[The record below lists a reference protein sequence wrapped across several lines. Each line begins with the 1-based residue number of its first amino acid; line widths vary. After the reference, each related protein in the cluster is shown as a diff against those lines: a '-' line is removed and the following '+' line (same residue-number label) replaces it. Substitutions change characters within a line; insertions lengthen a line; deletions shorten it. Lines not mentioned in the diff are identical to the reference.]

1 MFTFNK
7 FNKFTQGIYQNLS
20 KNLLVPASLQ
30 IDKKIFLDTLTTQN
44 LTKKCLTNIAEKLSG
59 FFC

>member
-30 IDKKIFLDTLTTQN
+30 IDKKIFLDTDHSELDQKMLN
-44 LTKKCLTNIAEKLSG
+44 EYS
-59 FFC
+59 